1 MTIHA
6 PDGRAARPAALQRPP
21 AGRGGVQRAA
31 PHCVAWQIIQD
42 RNGAFPNPPS
52 LRGKPDRAKAAPYG
66 PPITAG
72 ASAAIVGRARR
83 SRPDPFFHTRR
94 IGRRGRAGGPVGA
107 AGGCAPRGCGASGS
121 VRDADWTIRAQIYI
135 AVIGRFRSG
144 SSRSSFYGRKRVQKT
159 ECRTMSCSRRRVPS
173 GAVMATPRSNGGR
186 SCGAVPVLP
195 PACSGGVG
203 VAGVAAA
210 PAHPQPRTIT
220 APRPSGASRV

>member
-31 PHCVAWQIIQD
+31 PHCVADYSGSEWRISQPAVLAG
-42 RNGAFPNPPS
+42 GAGPGQGCAI
-52 LRGKPDRAKAAPYG
+52 R